1 MLYANI
7 PAESP
12 SNAPTFFKI
21 SFRTA
26 GPISINLC
34 TKYSLVMGIQVCL
47 NEGPRPV
54 QRGDNNEIAKIY
66 LLNLSSKIGKYDQT
80 ELEFSLPTIVL
91 C

>member
-1 MLYANI
+1 
-7 PAESP
+7 
-12 SNAPTFFKI
+12 
-21 SFRTA
+21 
-26 GPISINLC
+26 
-34 TKYSLVMGIQVCL
+34 MGIQVCL